1 MNLPALKDQAR
12 VQNTIKASKT
22 IAITIAAYFLSY
34 LPAVAY
40 AILTQ
45 QEASLTNSWFG
56 FIAWYATYFSSAAN
70 PFLLYYYRSSRFR
83 SSLRQFVKDPF
94 RETDFKEK
102 PQDRKRKGKNDVVE
116 IIGEKT
122 RRIDKTGLGGKY
134 RGTRR
139 DGITVWS
146 IEALQSHLFNLEHN
160 GSTGIANQLPSK
172 HISAALLHH
181 VIVALSPAVA
191 RLSVGGK
198 ENFAPKH
205 YRQRSNEKKKEKK
218 NKTNQVSQQI
228 RSEGDMIKERKIFFS
243 KGQVHPLSK
252 SCENIFCY
260 KKEEMEDKGNE
271 VLRQISSKRDKI
283 GKGTISFSKT
293 QIRPL
298 SKSCENMKYFS

>member
-1 MNLPALKDQAR
+1 MNLPALEDQAR

-40 AILTQ
+40 AILSQ
-45 QEASLTNSWFG
+45 QEASPTNSWFG

-70 PFLLYYYRSSRFR
+70 PFIYYYRSSRFR
-83 SSLRQFVKDPF
+83 SSLRQFVNDPF
-94 RETDFKEK
+94 GETDFKEK
-102 PQDRKRKGKNDVVE
+102 PQDRKRKGKNDVEE
-116 IIGEKT
+116 I
-122 RRIDKTGLGGKY
+122 TGLGGKY

-139 DGITVWS
+139 DGNTVWS
-146 IEALQSHLFNLEHN
+146 IEALQSHLFTLEHN
-160 GSTGIANQLPSK
+160 GSTGNQLPNK
-172 HISAALLHH
+172 HISASLLHH
-181 VIVALSPAVA
+181 VIVALSSAVA

-198 ENFAPKH
+198 ETFAPKH
-205 YRQRSNEKKKEKK
+205 ERQRSNEKKEEKK

-228 RSEGDMIKERKIFFS
+228 RSEGDTINKRKAFFS

-271 VLRQISSKRDKI
+271 VLRQISSKGDKI

>member
-1 MNLPALKDQAR
+1 MNLPALEDQAR

-40 AILTQ
+40 AILSQ
-45 QEASLTNSWFG
+45 QEASPTNSWFG

-70 PFLLYYYRSSRFR
+70 PFIYYYRSSRFR

-94 RETDFKEK
+94 GETDFKEE
-102 PQDRKRKGKNDVVE
+102 PQDHKRKGKYDVEE

-139 DGITVWS
+139 DGIAVWS

-160 GSTGIANQLPSK
+160 GSTGNQLPNK
-172 HISAALLHH
+172 HISASLLHH

-198 ENFAPKH
+198 ETFAPKH
-205 YRQRSNEKKKEKK
+205 ERQRSNEKKEEKK
-218 NKTNQVSQQI
+218 NKTNQASPQI
-228 RSEGDMIKERKIFFS
+228 RSEGDMINKRKIFFS
-243 KGQVHPLSK
+243 KGQVYPLSK

-260 KKEEMEDKGNE
+260 KKEETEDKGNE

>member
-1 MNLPALKDQAR
+1 MNLPALEDQAR

-34 LPAVAY
+34 LQKGAY
-40 AILTQ
+40 AILSQ
-45 QEASLTNSWFG
+45 QEASPTNSWFG

-70 PFLLYYYRSSRFR
+70 PFIYYYRSSRFR

-94 RETDFKEK
+94 GETDFKEN
-102 PQDRKRKGKNDVVE
+102 PQDRKRKGKNDVEE
-116 IIGEKT
+116 I
-122 RRIDKTGLGGKY
+122 TGLGGKY

-146 IEALQSHLFNLEHN
+146 IEALQSHLFNLEHS
-160 GSTGIANQLPSK
+160 GSTGIANQLPKK
-172 HISAALLHH
+172 HISAAFLHH

-191 RLSVGGK
+191 RHSVEGK

-205 YRQRSNEKKKEKK
+205 ERQRSNEKKEEKK
-218 NKTNQVSQQI
+218 NKTNQASQQI
-228 RSEGDMIKERKIFFS
+228 RSEGDMINKRKIFFS
-243 KGQVHPLSK
+243 KGQVYPLSK

-260 KKEEMEDKGNE
+260 KKEETEDKGNE
-271 VLRQISSKRDKI
+271 VLRQISSKRDKT

-298 SKSCENMKYFS
+298 SKSWENMKYFS

>member
-1 MNLPALKDQAR
+1 MNLPALEDQAR

-34 LPAVAY
+34 LPAVGY
-40 AILTQ
+40 AILSQ
-45 QEASLTNSWFG
+45 QEASPTNSWFG

-70 PFLLYYYRSSRFR
+70 PFIYYYRSSRFR

-94 RETDFKEK
+94 GETDFKEK
-102 PQDRKRKGKNDVVE
+102 PQDRKRKGKNDVEE
-116 IIGEKT
+116 IVGEKT

-146 IEALQSHLFNLEHN
+146 IEALQSHLFNLEHY
-160 GSTGIANQLPSK
+160 GSTGIENQLPNK

-205 YRQRSNEKKKEKK
+205 ERQRSNEKKEEKQ
-218 NKTNQVSQQI
+218 NKTNQGFQPI
-228 RSEGDMIKERKIFFS
+228 RSEGDMINKRKIFFS

-260 KKEEMEDKGNE
+260 KKEEMDDKGNE

-293 QIRPL
+293 KIRPL